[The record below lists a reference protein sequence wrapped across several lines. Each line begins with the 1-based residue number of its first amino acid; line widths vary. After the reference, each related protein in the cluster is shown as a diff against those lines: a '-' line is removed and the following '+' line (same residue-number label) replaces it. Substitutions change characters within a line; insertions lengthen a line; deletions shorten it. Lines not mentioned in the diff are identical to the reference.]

1 MRIFLILYNGY
12 VSMNMIDWC
21 LTPTLTVFQL
31 YHAVQ
36 WTWLFEYPH
45 YSGTCLIRH
54 TKGPGKCIGM
64 YRMSEY
70 SSFILVNRNI
80 WDLKFLL
87 HISYIMA
94 CISFNVFVSTNVLL
108 NSISYY
114 LTERICNDILYIFSY
129 IYSIIWNNNMD
140 I

>member
-1 MRIFLILYNGY
+1 MTFYISFLIYIPSFGTITWISYSNNHVHWTAWYSWNTVKVG
-12 VSMNMIDWC
+12 VKHQSIMFID
-21 LTPTLTVFQL
+21 T
-31 YHAVQ
+31 
-36 WTWLFEYPH
+36 
-45 YSGTCLIRH
+45 
-54 TKGPGKCIGM
+54 PGKCIGM

-87 HISYIMA
+87 DINYIMA

-114 LTERICNDILYIFSY
+114 LTERICNDIILFFIFFPFPA
-129 IYSIIWNNNMD
+129 
-140 I
+140 